1 MVRETLPQVVELDGD
16 NFDEITTLDLPALV
30 AFTDAE
36 DVETIGVFKVVSEVY
51 KQKLVCG
58 ITSNLSLSGV
68 TETATPFFVAFNA
81 LDESRPFLQGPIDS
95 KMVLEFSKKN
105 NRTCYWETRP
115 N

>member
-16 NFDEITTLDLPALV
+16 NFDEISTLDLPALV
-30 AFTDAE
+30 AFTDVE

-58 ITSNLSLSGV
+58 ITPNLSLSGV